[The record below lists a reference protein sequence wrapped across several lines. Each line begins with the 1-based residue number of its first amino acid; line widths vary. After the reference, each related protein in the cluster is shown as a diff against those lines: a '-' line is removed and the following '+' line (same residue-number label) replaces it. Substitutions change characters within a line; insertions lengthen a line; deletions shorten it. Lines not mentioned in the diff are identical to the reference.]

1 MRIAAEI
8 QQALLPK
15 PRASLGFVEAA
26 AASVPCRSIG
36 GDFFDYLDNPGESF
50 GFTLGDVAG
59 KGPPAALMSALMQG
73 MFAAYAYSPDG
84 PSTAVAHINKAL
96 CRRGIESRFV
106 TIMLGSVSPDGRL
119 TYCNGGH
126 NPPMILGK
134 SGVRRLEAGGPVVG
148 LLAMAPFGQD
158 TVQLDPGD
166 VVVIFS
172 DGVSEAMSTAGEEF
186 GDARL
191 LEVAQA
197 GVNDSVQGLVD
208 RVIAAVRAFAK
219 GAAQSDDITVMV
231 LRYLGT
237 GTP

>member
-1 MRIAAEI
+1 
-8 QQALLPK
+8 
-15 PRASLGFVEAA
+15 
-26 AASVPCRSIG
+26 
-36 GDFFDYLDNPGESF
+36 
-50 GFTLGDVAG
+50 
-59 KGPPAALMSALMQG
+59 
-73 MFAAYAYSPDG
+73 
-84 PSTAVAHINKAL
+84 
-96 CRRGIESRFV
+96 
-106 TIMLGSVSPDGRL
+106 
-119 TYCNGGH
+119 
-126 NPPMILGK
+126 
-134 SGVRRLEAGGPVVG
+134 VRRLEAGGPVVG